1 MQRTIFNR
9 QRSGRAAAAA
19 GKRTRQ
25 PAQLVPGAAIREA
38 AAAGTREPGTGSGLS
53 SLPVPGAA
61 AGSTERE
68 GAAMT
73 VQELTREQLIE
84 VKQHYLTMK
93 RDEAGQGVSYGELA
107 EADLLITDAEI
118 FDAYSDTEFTEGDF
132 DP

>member
-1 MQRTIFNR
+1 
-9 QRSGRAAAAA
+9 
-19 GKRTRQ
+19 
-25 PAQLVPGAAIREA
+25 
-38 AAAGTREPGTGSGLS
+38 
-53 SLPVPGAA
+53 
-61 AGSTERE
+61 
-68 GAAMT
+68 MT